1 MATIAIQ
8 NLSSEHHLLI
18 DDESFLSEI
27 GTESTRVIG
36 GVTPGAAIITGA
48 MLFTAGFGF
57 GYATGRIARALF

>member
-8 NLSSEHHLLI
+8 NLSIEHDLFL
-18 DDESFLSEI
+18 DDESFLNEI
-27 GTESTRVIG
+27 GAESTTVIG

-57 GYATGRIARALF
+57 GYATGRLVRSFF

>member
-1 MATIAIQ
+1 MAMIAIQ
-8 NLSSEHHLLI
+8 NLSSEHSLFV
-18 DDESFLSEI
+18 DDESFLTEV

-57 GYATGRIARALF
+57 GYAAGRIARALF

>member
-8 NLSSEHHLLI
+8 NLSLEHNLFM
-18 DDESFLSEI
+18 DDESFLNEV
-27 GTESTRVIG
+27 GMESTTVVG

-57 GYATGRIARALF
+57 GYAAGRIVKSFF